1 MHRTITGSQRKKNR
15 RQDWYV
21 PYLFVLPAVVCICL
35 FLLTPVGMTFR
46 NSFHFFNMM
55 RPNAQKFIWFENYV
69 HLFETPLFI
78 TALKNTFLYAIM
90 FVPIVVI
97 ASFLLAMFS
106 NQKKKGIALFRTAFF
121 NPVLLS
127 MTVVSILW
135 TFIYNPTPGYGL
147 INTLLEKIGLP
158 SVRFLRGKDTALPSI
173 MVMSAWQ
180 IAGYYMMI
188 YLAGLQG
195 VPNELYEAASIDGA
209 SRMQSVLH
217 ITIPSLHNVTV
228 FVVLMTTMAAM
239 KMFTPSYV
247 MTSGGPDN
255 STTTLVFYIYQQGI
269 TYRNVGYASA
279 ISVVYFI
286 IVITISTFVKRFVD
300 KGDREEKRL

>member
-1 MHRTITGSQRKKNR
+1 
-15 RQDWYV
+15 
-21 PYLFVLPAVVCICL
+21 
-35 FLLTPVGMTFR
+35 
-46 NSFHFFNMM
+46 
-55 RPNAQKFIWFENYV
+55 
-69 HLFETPLFI
+69 
-78 TALKNTFLYAIM
+78 
-90 FVPIVVI
+90 
-97 ASFLLAMFS
+97 
-106 NQKKKGIALFRTAFF
+106 
-121 NPVLLS
+121 
-127 MTVVSILW
+127 
-135 TFIYNPTPGYGL
+135 
-147 INTLLEKIGLP
+147 
-158 SVRFLRGKDTALPSI
+158 
-173 MVMSAWQ
+173 
-180 IAGYYMMI
+180 
-188 YLAGLQG
+188 
-195 VPNELYEAASIDGA
+195 
-209 SRMQSVLH
+209 MQSVLH